1 LLDTSVGIGGSS
13 LTADLRPRQLRV
25 ERKVK
30 NEIDMQVDLK

>member
-1 LLDTSVGIGGSS
+1 LAAQS